1 MFVGPAP
8 EKKMYGGWNPQKG
21 DFAEGHFAEVSISG
35 PSLEHDTG
43 VYEVMRQAVLA
54 FIKHETKTQ
63 AGCH

>member
-1 MFVGPAP
+1 
-8 EKKMYGGWNPQKG
+8 MYSGWNPQKG

-35 PSLEHDTG
+35 HSLEHDTG